1 MLLGKSA
8 GASNKPND
16 EDKTFLETK
25 NETGDSLTYCSWFLL
40 MAPKKLIILKPELQC
55 SNIKVTAIIN
65 VINEF
70 KLIITL

>member
-1 MLLGKSA
+1 LLGKSF

-16 EDKTFLETK
+16 EVKTFLETK
-25 NETGDSLTYCSWFLL
+25 NEIGDSLTYCSWFLL
-40 MAPKKLIILKPELQC
+40 VAPKKIIIFNHEVQC
-55 SNIKVTAIIN
+55 SNIKIMAIIN